1 MTSNDNEQAVTYLA
15 QVGWSGGLLTIRYVG
30 IPKVTDEANK
40 EIEAI
45 MRRFSTDC
53 QRMLI
58 WFAGILQ
65 SRDVIK
71 RYLNDLADKGEPLA
85 INTYRPDG
93 RIDSVLASLP
103 VENIVKA
110 VSDGGEFERLYAKAF
125 VVFTYQIW
133 NDLTRKQIAK
143 ALKLEDQTH
152 VKCDLV
158 GDLRLLRNWLIHP
171 TKKAEQKFFGE
182 SKILSRSLG
191 LRRNDPSLTAA
202 MIAVL
207 MRLLNNMKVDI
218 DPKGLGFGMEVAP
231 ASLEMLAQVADA
243 IEPGIRIAF
252 PGALMLPPESR
263 GAIVFDD
270 GLLATVHAGDCDYA
284 NTQFQNLK
292 NSRRME
298 VSSPALARRV
308 ILHMGKQVIRCEHCS
323 S

>member
-58 WFAGILQ
+58 WFAGVLQ
-65 SRDVIK
+65 SRDAIK
-71 RYLNDLADKGEPLA
+71 RHLNDLADKGEPLS

-93 RIDSVLASLP
+93 RIDWVLASLS
-103 VENIVKA
+103 VEDIADA
-110 VSDGGEFERLYAKAF
+110 VSDRGEFERLYAKAF

-133 NDLTRKQIAK
+133 NDVTRNQIAR
-143 ALKLEDQTH
+143 ALKLEDPRH

-171 TKKAEQKFFGE
+171 TKEAEEKFFGN
-182 SKILSRSLG
+182 SKVLSQSLR
-191 LRRNDPSLTAA
+191 LRRNDPGLTAG
-202 MIAVL
+202 MIAVI
-207 MRLLNNMKVDI
+207 MRLLNNMKVDV
-218 DPKGLGFGMEVAP
+218 DPRGLGFGVEAVST
-231 ASLEMLAQVADA
+231 SLKMLAQVADA
-243 IEPGIRIAF
+243 IEPNTGLAVME
-252 PGALMLPPESR
+252 ALMLPPESR

-270 GLLATVHAGDCDYA
+270 GPLATVHAGDCDYA
-284 NTQFQNLK
+284 NTQFKNLK
-292 NSRRME
+292 NGRRME
-298 VSSPALARRV
+298 VSSPALARQV
-308 ILHMGKQVIRCEHCS
+308 ILQMGKQVIRCEHCS
-323 S
+323 V